1 LVALTVVVEI
11 GDVQKAVDDAVA
23 CIGIGGGKG
32 CDVGRDSLLICY
44 VGRESRKIADD
55 CRRNRTCAAPYWIA
69 E

>member
-44 VGRESRKIADD
+44 VGLFLFGKSK
-55 CRRNRTCAAPYWIA
+55 PHGQ
-69 E
+69 